1 VIATLGPDLRLSAES
16 RLVPRT
22 GHEELKMPFK
32 RIICPLDFS
41 KGSLA
46 AFETAVEM
54 AQRDSAELL
63 VLHVIEG
70 RPVLSEWFPTHS
82 LGEMTVR
89 MEEKAH
95 QAVNTLLTC
104 TAPKTEGL
112 ATIIV
117 NGIPFVEI
125 LKQATTWKADLI
137 VLGAIGAT
145 SVEEIF
151 FGSTAERVLR
161 AAACSVLV
169 VRHAKCNPFPL
180 GDEIP

>member
-1 VIATLGPDLRLSAES
+1 
-16 RLVPRT
+16 
-22 GHEELKMPFK
+22 MPFK
-32 RIICPLDFS
+32 KIICPVDFS
-41 KGSLA
+41 DSSLA

-54 AQRDSAELL
+54 AQRDAAELL

-70 RPVLSEWFPTHS
+70 RPVVSEWFPTHS

-112 ATIIV
+112 AVATIIV

-137 VLGAIGAT
+137 VLGAIGAA
-145 SVEEIF
+145 SVEGIF

-161 AAACSVLV
+161 GAACSVLV
-169 VRHAKCNPFPL
+169 VRHARLKPFPL
-180 GDEIP
+180 GDEVA

>member
-1 VIATLGPDLRLSAES
+1 
-16 RLVPRT
+16 
-22 GHEELKMPFK
+22 MPFK
-32 RIICPLDFS
+32 RIICPVDFS
-41 KGSLA
+41 DSSLA

-54 AQRDSAELL
+54 AQRDAAELL

-70 RPVLSEWFPTHS
+70 RPVVSEWFPTHS

-112 ATIIV
+112 AVATIIV

-137 VLGAIGAT
+137 VLGAIWAT
-145 SVEEIF
+145 SVDEIF
-151 FGSTAERVLR
+151 FGSNAERLLR
-161 AAACSVLV
+161 GAACSVLV
-169 VRHAKCNPFPL
+169 VRHARFKPFSSSGELP
-180 GDEIP
+180 

>member
-1 VIATLGPDLRLSAES
+1 MS
-16 RLVPRT
+16 
-22 GHEELKMPFK
+22 FK
-32 RIICPLDFS
+32 RIICPVDFS
-41 KGSLA
+41 DSSLA

-54 AQRDSAELL
+54 AQKNSAELL

-70 RPVLSEWFPTHS
+70 RPVVSEWFPTHS

-95 QAVNTLLTC
+95 QAVNTLLIC

-112 ATIIV
+112 AVATIIV

-125 LKQATTWKADLI
+125 LKQATTWKPDLI

-145 SVEEIF
+145 SVEGIF

-161 AAACSVLV
+161 GAECSVLV
-169 VRHAKCNPFPL
+169 VRHGKLNPSDSV
-180 GDEIP
+180 DEYP

>member
-1 VIATLGPDLRLSAES
+1 
-16 RLVPRT
+16 
-22 GHEELKMPFK
+22 MPFK
-32 RIICPLDFS
+32 RIICPVDFS
-41 KGSLA
+41 DSSLA

-54 AQRDSAELL
+54 AQRDAAELL
-63 VLHVIEG
+63 ELHVIEG
-70 RPVLSEWFPTHS
+70 RPVVSEWFPTHS

-112 ATIIV
+112 AVATIIV

-125 LKQATTWKADLI
+125 LKQAGTWKADLI
-137 VLGAIGAT
+137 VLGAVGAT

-161 AAACSVLV
+161 GAACSVLV
-169 VRHAKCNPFPL
+169 VRHARFKTFSSSGEL
-180 GDEIP
+180 L